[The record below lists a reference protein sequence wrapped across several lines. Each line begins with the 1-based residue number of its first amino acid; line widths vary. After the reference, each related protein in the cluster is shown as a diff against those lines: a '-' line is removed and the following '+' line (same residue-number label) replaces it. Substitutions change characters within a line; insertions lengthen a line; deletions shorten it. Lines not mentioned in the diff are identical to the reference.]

1 MSEGFYKAS
10 IMLIKPLNYET
21 QSSYSL
27 WLKAIDSNPKKPLS
41 TMTKVII
48 DVEDIQDQPPIF
60 FNTPYSISIYENM
73 PPVSIVLR
81 YYSEWHTSFR
91 HNQITK

>member
-41 TMTKVII
+41 TMAKVII

-60 FNTPYSISIYENM
+60 LNTPYSISIFENM
-73 PPVSIVLR
+73 PLVSIPILFL
-81 YYSEWHTSFR
+81 YCQHTSKMYQ
-91 HNQITK
+91 NPK